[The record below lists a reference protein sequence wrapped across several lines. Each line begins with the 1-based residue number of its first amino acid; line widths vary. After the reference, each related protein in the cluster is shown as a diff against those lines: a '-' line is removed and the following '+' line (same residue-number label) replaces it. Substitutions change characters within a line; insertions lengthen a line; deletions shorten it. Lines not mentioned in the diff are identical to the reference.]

1 MAAIRERRSRGR
13 DPRTGRPKA
22 SRFEVRW
29 FDPDTRQQ
37 ISRGGFLTRRD
48 AQAFIRELDA
58 QIYTG
63 SYLDP
68 RRGQITL
75 AEFAEQWIDAHP
87 GKRRTVAGYRS
98 YLRTHILAPAL
109 IPADDSRPSRMI
121 NLAPMAISELR
132 PSTIRLWLRA
142 LQAKTFAGSPLSPAT
157 VGQARRSL
165 HCCLNAAVTDGL
177 IAVNPV
183 TAAKLPKTGAAAVE
197 RHTFRR
203 EQFHALLGA
212 FPTRYRLAPV
222 VMGYCGLRWGEVSAL
237 RLRHFDREKR
247 LLRVEE
253 TLTEVG
259 GKLAADTP
267 KSAASTRSVPLP
279 EPVYKALLEHLQTS
293 LCGADHYLFTTVT
306 GQPVGYR
313 TFRRFGWDVA
323 AKVVN
328 LPPELTPHCLRHSY
342 ATWMLESGAP
352 IQTVRKMLGH
362 ASLITTQIYAH
373 STTEADQAAS
383 ERLVELLTG

>member
-1 MAAIRERRSRGR
+1 MYS
-13 DPRTGRPKA
+13 
-22 SRFEVRW
+22 
-29 FDPDTRQQ
+29 
-37 ISRGGFLTRRD
+37 
-48 AQAFIRELDA
+48 
-58 QIYTG
+58 G

-68 RRGQITL
+68 RRGQISL
-75 AEFAEQWIDAHP
+75 QEFAEQWIAAHP

-109 IPADDSRPSRMI
+109 IPADDSRPARTI
-121 NLAPMAISELR
+121 NLAPMPISELR

-142 LQAKTFAGSPLSPAT
+142 LQAKTFAGSALSSAT

-183 TAAKLPKTGAAAVE
+183 TAAKLPKSGGAAVE
-197 RHTFRR
+197 RRTFNR
-203 EQFHALLGA
+203 EQFHALLAA
-212 FPTRYRLAPV
+212 FPPRYRLAPV

-237 RLRHFDREKR
+237 RLRHFDRDKR

-267 KSAASTRSVPLP
+267 KSAASTRTVPLP
-279 EPVYKALLEHLQTS
+279 DLVKKALLEHLQTR
-293 LCGADHYLFTTVT
+293 LCAPENYLFTTVT

-313 TFRRFGWDVA
+313 AFRRFGWDLA
-323 AKVVN
+323 AQAID
-328 LPPELTPHCLRHSY
+328 LPPSLTPHCLRHSY

-362 ASLITTQIYAH
+362 ASLMTTQIYAH
-373 STTEADQAAS
+373 STTEADLAAS
-383 ERLVELLTG
+383 ERLIQLLAG